1 MVFGIRRISRPT
13 IFAVM
18 RKEGRAKNITPKK
31 FKTKITGAVVPQQ
44 NASAEE
50 KKAAKT
56 RNDFPETWLWQ
67 TIQIK

>member
-1 MVFGIRRISRPT
+1 
-13 IFAVM
+13 M

-44 NASAEE
+44 NANAEE

-56 RNDFPETWLWQ
+56 RNEFPETWLWQ